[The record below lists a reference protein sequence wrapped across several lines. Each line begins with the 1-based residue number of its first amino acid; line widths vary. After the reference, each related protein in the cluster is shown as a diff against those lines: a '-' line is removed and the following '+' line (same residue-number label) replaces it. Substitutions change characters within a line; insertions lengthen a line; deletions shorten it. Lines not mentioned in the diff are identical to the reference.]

1 MLMIH
6 ITLIIMS
13 LFNTHRC
20 LVPDL
25 EKASHSCTLSPTFAP
40 GHGLVLLIP
49 GARVLR
55 MVFLENGAS
64 CSRFHIFS
72 MGNRVPCLDFQ
83 LDDDDDCDGGGGGFC
98 PFKV

>member
-40 GHGLVLLIP
+40 D
-49 GARVLR
+49 ARVSR

-64 CSRFHIFS
+64 CSRFHIFGWEIMFLVS
-72 MGNRVPCLDFQ
+72 IFSWMMMMIVMVVVVDSAPS
-83 LDDDDDCDGGGGGFC
+83 
-98 PFKV
+98 KW

>member
-49 GARVLR
+49 GARVSR
-55 MVFLENGAS
+55 MVFLQNGAS
-64 CSRFHIFS
+64 CSRFHIFRWEIMFLVS
-72 MGNRVPCLDFQ
+72 IFSWMMMMIVMVVVVDSAPS
-83 LDDDDDCDGGGGGFC
+83 
-98 PFKV
+98 KW